1 MKRFVRACGASYFS
15 RGASP
20 VWPRPPTVG
29 RWGGFLGVLLS
40 SLFAALAPAA
50 RGEDLSARHALLIDV
65 KGAIGFVSTSQ
76 LASALEKAGAEEA
89 SLLIIR
95 LDTPGGLLTSTRD
108 MVQAML
114 ASPIPIVVYVAPSG
128 ARAASAGTYL
138 VYASHVAA
146 MAPGTHLGA
155 ATPIPLGVPGL
166 PGSPPPSKPS
176 PGSEQ
181 GSEPDPASAADRKSV
196 NDAAAYLRTLAE
208 LRNRNADWAEKAVRE
223 AATLTATE
231 ALKKRVVE
239 VIASDV
245 SEMLTA
251 IDGRSVTTTA
261 GEVRLGTKGLSIS
274 ELKPDWKMQV
284 MSAITDP
291 NIAFILLLIGVYGI
305 LFEFMSPGAVAP
317 GVVGGISLIVALT
330 ALSVLPVNYGGLA
343 LLLLGIALMVLEAS
357 APTFGVLGL
366 GGIVAFVV
374 GTVFLFD
381 PADADMHLAVAW
393 PVIAGAAAVSAA
405 FFAGVLGFALSA
417 RRRPVRTGAEE
428 MIGSTGDV
436 VSWSDGSGRIRVHGE
451 VWTAQSKQNLTIGQK
466 VRVVGRVGLTLIIE
480 KAA

>member
-1 MKRFVRACGASYFS
+1 MKRFVRACGASCFS

-50 RGEDLSARHALLIDV
+50 RGEDLSAPQALLIDV

-76 LASALEKAGAEEA
+76 LARALEKAGAEEA

-155 ATPIPLGVPGL
+155 ATPIPLSVPGL

-176 PGSEQ
+176 PGSEKP
-181 GSEPDPASAADRKSV
+181 SEPDPASAADRKSV
-196 NDAAAYLRTLAE
+196 NDAAAYLRTLAH

-231 ALKKRVVE
+231 ALKERVVE

-261 GEVRLGTKGLSIS
+261 GEVRLGTKGLSIV
-274 ELKPDWKMQV
+274 ELKLDWKMQA

-291 NIAFILLLIGVYGI
+291 NIAFILLLIGIYGV
-305 LFEFMSPGAVAP
+305 LFE
-317 GVVGGISLIVALT
+317 
-330 ALSVLPVNYGGLA
+330 
-343 LLLLGIALMVLEAS
+343 
-357 APTFGVLGL
+357 
-366 GGIVAFVV
+366 
-374 GTVFLFD
+374 
-381 PADADMHLAVAW
+381 
-393 PVIAGAAAVSAA
+393 
-405 FFAGVLGFALSA
+405 
-417 RRRPVRTGAEE
+417 
-428 MIGSTGDV
+428 
-436 VSWSDGSGRIRVHGE
+436 
-451 VWTAQSKQNLTIGQK
+451 
-466 VRVVGRVGLTLIIE
+466 
-480 KAA
+480 

>member
-1 MKRFVRACGASYFS
+1 MKRFVRACGASCFS

-50 RGEDLSARHALLIDV
+50 RGEDLSAPQALLIDV

-76 LASALEKAGAEEA
+76 LARALEKAGGEEG

-166 PGSPPPSKPS
+166 PGSPPPSKRS
-176 PGSEQ
+176 PGSEKP
-181 GSEPDPASAADRKSV
+181 SDPDPASAADRKSV

-208 LRNRNADWAEKAVRE
+208 LRNRNADWAEKSVRE
-223 AATLTATE
+223 AATLTADE
-231 ALKKRVVE
+231 ALKERVV
-239 VIASDV
+239 DV
-245 SEMLTA
+245 VARDVDDLLA
-251 IDGRSVTTTA
+251 QIDGRTIGVPA
-261 GEVRLGTKGLSIS
+261 GEVRLRTKGGSLSVLEATMRTKLLS
-274 ELKPDWKMQV
+274 VL
-284 MSAITDP
+284 ADP
-291 NIAFILLLIGVYGI
+291 NVAFVLLLIGIYGI
-305 LFEFMSPGAVAP
+305 LFEFWTPGLV
-317 GVVGGISLIVALT
+317 
-330 ALSVLPVNYGGLA
+330 
-343 LLLLGIALMVLEAS
+343 
-357 APTFGVLGL
+357 
-366 GGIVAFVV
+366 
-374 GTVFLFD
+374 
-381 PADADMHLAVAW
+381 
-393 PVIAGAAAVSAA
+393 
-405 FFAGVLGFALSA
+405 
-417 RRRPVRTGAEE
+417 
-428 MIGSTGDV
+428 
-436 VSWSDGSGRIRVHGE
+436 
-451 VWTAQSKQNLTIGQK
+451 
-466 VRVVGRVGLTLIIE
+466 
-480 KAA
+480 